1 MPQHSRLLVLS
12 ALLAF
17 PACASRHEIGLYMP
31 AGESTELL
39 VGGDNPFV
47 RIANDGPG
55 RLDVVTTDGAG
66 TEETLQLERGRLA
79 RSLRGGG
86 ALRLTAVG
94 DAVNAAVVVDGSNG
108 LSLRSPAP
116 ARPEAAKP

>member
-17 PACASRHEIGLYMP
+17 PACVSRHEIGLYMP
-31 AGESTELL
+31 AGESTEVL

-94 DAVNAAVVVDGSNG
+94 DAVKAAVAVDGSNG

>member
-1 MPQHSRLLVLS
+1 MPSLSRLLFLS

-31 AGESTELL
+31 AGESTDVL

-66 TEETLQLERGRLA
+66 TEETLQLERGKLA

-94 DAVNAAVVVDGSNG
+94 DAVNAAVAVDGSNG
-108 LSLRSPAP
+108 LSLHTPAP
-116 ARPEAAKP
+116 ARREAAKP